1 MELLLATEFEKEKI
15 NFLLDVN
22 EVVMDM
28 EQLRKAAGYSNE
40 RMLKILLKE
49 HSELLEKEYSY
60 KKKVPNLEGGVTKM
74 REKRFF
80 TESGIYE
87 VTFLAST
94 PRAREFRRFASTILK
109 SVRKG
114 EMIPKLP
121 ADRWNLMEE
130 KFNKITNLFEERQ
143 EKLEKLDES
152 AEKIIDLLKRLEEKF
167 KRFENL
173 EADVKGL
180 KRDMTFVTK
189 GMEDFLKALGEEEWK
204 KISFL

>member
-15 NFLLDVN
+15 NFFLDVD
-22 EVVMDM
+22 EVVMDT
-28 EQLRKAAGYSNE
+28 EQLRKATGFKTMRGLE
-40 RMLKILLKE
+40 LLLKE
-49 HSELLEKEYSY
+49 HPELLEKEYSY

-94 PRAREFRRFASTILK
+94 QRAREFRRFASTILK

-121 ADRWNLMEE
+121 VDRWNLMEA
-130 KFNKITNLFEERQ
+130 KFNEITNLFEERQ
-143 EKLEKLDES
+143 GKLEKLDES

-180 KRDMTFVTK
+180 KKDMTFVTK
-189 GMEDFLKALGEEEWK
+189 GMEDFLKVLGEEE
-204 KISFL
+204 

>member
-15 NFLLDVN
+15 NFFLDVN

-28 EQLRKAAGYSNE
+28 EQLRKAAGYLDETNIK
-40 RMLKILLKE
+40 RMIKE
-49 HSELLEKEYSY
+49 HPELLEKEYSY

-121 ADRWNLMEE
+121 VDRWNLMEE
-130 KFNKITNLFEERQ
+130 KFNEITNLFEERQ
-143 EKLEKLDES
+143 GKLEKLDES
-152 AEKIIDLLKRLEEKF
+152 AEKIINLLEELKLKF
-167 KRFENL
+167 IKFDNL
-173 EADVKGL
+173 EADVKEL
-180 KRDMTFVTK
+180 KKKVTLITES
-189 GMEDFLKALGEEEWK
+189 MDDFLEALGEEE
-204 KISFL
+204 

>member
-189 GMEDFLKALGEEEWK
+189 GMEDFLKALGEEE
-204 KISFL
+204 

>member
-15 NFLLDVN
+15 NFFLDVN

-28 EQLRKAAGYSNE
+28 EQLRKATGYSDE
-40 RMLKILLKE
+40 RLLRNLMKE
-49 HSELLEKEYSY
+49 HPELLEKEYSY

-121 ADRWNLMEE
+121 ADRWTLMEE
-130 KFNKITNLFEERQ
+130 KFNEITNLFEERQ
-143 EKLEKLDES
+143 GKLEKLDES
-152 AEKIIDLLKRLEEKF
+152 AEKIINLLEELKLKF
-167 KRFENL
+167 IKFDNL
-173 EADVKGL
+173 EADVKEL
-180 KRDMTFVTK
+180 KKKVTLITES
-189 GMEDFLKALGEEEWK
+189 MDDFLEALGEEE
-204 KISFL
+204 

>member
-15 NFLLDVN
+15 NFFLDVS

-28 EQLRKAAGYSNE
+28 EQLRKAAGFKNE
-40 RMLKILLKE
+40 VRLKE
-49 HSELLEKEYSY
+49 LLATHPELLEKEYSY

-121 ADRWNLMEE
+121 ADRWTLMEE
-130 KFNKITNLFEERQ
+130 KFNEITNLFEERQ
-143 EKLEKLDES
+143 GKLEKLDES
-152 AEKIIDLLKRLEEKF
+152 AEKIINLLEELKLKF
-167 KRFENL
+167 IKFDNL
-173 EADVKGL
+173 EADVKEL
-180 KRDMTFVTK
+180 KKKVTLITES
-189 GMEDFLKALGEEEWK
+189 MDDFLEALGEEE
-204 KISFL
+204 

>member
-1 MELLLATEFEKEKI
+1 MELLLATEFEKEKV
-15 NFLLDVN
+15 NFFIDAG

-28 EQLRKAAGYSNE
+28 EQLRKAAGYLNE
-40 RMLKILLKE
+40 RMLKILLKD
-49 HSELLEKEYSY
+49 HPELLEKEYSY

-87 VTFLAST
+87 VSFLAST

-121 ADRWNLMEE
+121 ADRWSLMEKKFDGIISTFEDRQDLMENLDGNTGKVVKLLEELKGKLTDFDNLKEDVKALKKAVNLMS
-130 KFNKITNLFEERQ
+130 RQ
-143 EKLEKLDES
+143 
-152 AEKIIDLLKRLEEKF
+152 
-167 KRFENL
+167 
-173 EADVKGL
+173 
-180 KRDMTFVTK
+180 
-189 GMEDFLKALGEEEWK
+189 MEDFLKAFGEEE
-204 KISFL
+204 

>member
-15 NFLLDVN
+15 NFFLDVS

-28 EQLRKAAGYSNE
+28 EQLRKAAGFKNE
-40 RMLKILLKE
+40 VRLKE
-49 HSELLEKEYSY
+49 LLATHPELLEKEYSY

-143 EKLEKLDES
+143 EQLENLDEN
-152 AEKIIDLLKRLEEKF
+152 AEKIINLLEELKLKF
-167 KRFENL
+167 IKFDNL
-173 EADVKGL
+173 EADVKEL
-180 KRDMTFVTK
+180 KKKVTLITES
-189 GMEDFLKALGEEEWK
+189 MDDFLEALGEEE
-204 KISFL
+204 

>member
-1 MELLLATEFEKEKI
+1 MELLLATEFEKEKV
-15 NFLLDVN
+15 NFFLDVD
-22 EVVMDM
+22 EVVMNT
-28 EQLRKAAGYSNE
+28 EQLRKATGFKTLRSLE
-40 RMLKILLKE
+40 LLLKE
-49 HSELLEKEYSY
+49 HPELLEKEYSY

-121 ADRWNLMEE
+121 ADRWSLMEK
-130 KFNKITNLFEERQ
+130 KFDGIISTFEDRQ
-143 EKLEKLDES
+143 
-152 AEKIIDLLKRLEEKF
+152 DLL
-167 KRFENL
+167 ENL
-173 EADVKGL
+173 EGNTEKVVNLLEELKGKQTDFDNLKEDVKAL
-180 KRDMTFVTK
+180 KKAVNLMSRQMD
-189 GMEDFLKALGEEEWK
+189 DFLKAFGEEG
-204 KISFL
+204 

>member
-15 NFLLDVN
+15 NFFLDIT

-28 EQLRKAAGYSNE
+28 EQLRKAAGFKNE
-40 RMLKILLKE
+40 IRLKE
-49 HSELLEKEYSY
+49 LLAAHPELLEKEYSY

-143 EKLEKLDES
+143 DQLEKLDEN
-152 AEKIIDLLKRLEEKF
+152 AEKIINLLEELKLKF
-167 KRFENL
+167 IKFDNL
-173 EADVKGL
+173 EADVKEL
-180 KRDMTFVTK
+180 KKKVTLITES
-189 GMEDFLKALGEEEWK
+189 MDDFLEALGEEE
-204 KISFL
+204 

>member
-15 NFLLDVN
+15 NFFLDVD
-22 EVVMDM
+22 EVVMDI
-28 EQLRKAAGYSNE
+28 EQLRKAAGFKNE
-40 RMLKILLKE
+40 RRLKE
-49 HSELLEKEYSY
+49 LLAAHPELLEKEYSY

-94 PRAREFRRFASTILK
+94 QRAREFRRFASTILK

-143 EKLEKLDES
+143 EQLENLDEN
-152 AEKIIDLLKRLEEKF
+152 AEKIINLLEELKLKF
-167 KRFENL
+167 IKFDNL
-173 EADVKGL
+173 EADVKEL
-180 KRDMTFVTK
+180 KKKVTLITES
-189 GMEDFLKALGEEEWK
+189 MDDFLEALGEEE
-204 KISFL
+204 

>member
-15 NFLLDVN
+15 NFFLDVN

-28 EQLRKAAGYSNE
+28 EQLRKATGYLDETNIK
-40 RMLKILLKE
+40 RMIKE
-49 HSELLEKEYSY
+49 HPELLEKEYSY

-114 EMIPKLP
+114 EMMPKLP

-130 KFNKITNLFEERQ
+130 KFNNITSLFEERQ
-143 EKLEKLDES
+143 EKLENLDES
-152 AEKIIDLLKRLEEKF
+152 AEKIISLLERLEEKF
-167 KRFENL
+167 RRFENL
-173 EADVKGL
+173 EADVKDL
-180 KRDMTFVTK
+180 KKEMVFLTN
-189 GMEDFLKALGEEEWK
+189 GMEDFLKALGEDE
-204 KISFL
+204 

>member
-15 NFLLDVN
+15 NFFLDAN
-22 EVVMDM
+22 EVVMDI
-28 EQLRKAAGYSNE
+28 EQLRKAAGFKNE
-40 RMLKILLKE
+40 RRLKE
-49 HSELLEKEYSY
+49 LLAAHPELLEKEYSY
-60 KKKVPNLEGGVTKM
+60 KKKVPNLEDGVTKM

-94 PRAREFRRFASTILK
+94 PRAREFRRFSSTILK

-121 ADRWNLMEE
+121 ADRWTLMEE
-130 KFNKITNLFEERQ
+130 KFNEITNLFEERQ
-143 EKLEKLDES
+143 GKLEKLDES

-180 KRDMTFVTK
+180 KKDMTFVTE
-189 GMEDFLKALGEEEWK
+189 GMKDFLKALGEDE
-204 KISFL
+204 

>member
-15 NFLLDVN
+15 NFFLDVD
-22 EVVMDM
+22 EVVMDT
-28 EQLRKAAGYSNE
+28 EQLRKATGFKTMRGLE
-40 RMLKILLKE
+40 LLLKE
-49 HSELLEKEYSY
+49 HPELLEKEYSY

-94 PRAREFRRFASTILK
+94 QRAREFRRFASTILK

-143 EKLEKLDES
+143 EQLENLDEN
-152 AEKIIDLLKRLEEKF
+152 AEKIINLLEELKLKF
-167 KRFENL
+167 IKFDNL
-173 EADVKGL
+173 EADVKEL
-180 KRDMTFVTK
+180 KKKVTLITES
-189 GMEDFLKALGEEEWK
+189 MDDFLEALGEEE
-204 KISFL
+204 

>member
-15 NFLLDVN
+15 NFFLDVD

-28 EQLRKAAGYSNE
+28 EQLRKAAGYSDE
-40 RMLKILLKE
+40 RLLRNLMKE
-49 HSELLEKEYSY
+49 HPELLEKEYSY

-121 ADRWNLMEE
+121 ADRWSLMEQ
-130 KFNKITNLFEERQ
+130 KFDDIISTFEERQ
-143 EKLEKLDES
+143 NQLENLDES
-152 AEKIIDLLKRLEEKF
+152 TEKVINLLEELKGKLTDF
-167 KRFENL
+167 DNL
-173 EADVKGL
+173 KEDVKGL
-180 KRDMTFVTK
+180 KKSVNLMSRQMS
-189 GMEDFLKALGEEEWK
+189 DFLDAFGEEG
-204 KISFL
+204 

>member
-15 NFLLDVN
+15 NFFLDAN
-22 EVVMDM
+22 EVVMDI
-28 EQLRKAAGYSNE
+28 EQLRKAAGFKNE
-40 RMLKILLKE
+40 RRLKE
-49 HSELLEKEYSY
+49 LLAAHPELLEKEYSY
-60 KKKVPNLEGGVTKM
+60 KKKISNLEGGVTKM

-94 PRAREFRRFASTILK
+94 PRAMEFRRFASTILK

-143 EKLEKLDES
+143 DQLEKLDEN
-152 AEKIIDLLKRLEEKF
+152 AEKIINLLEELKLKF
-167 KRFENL
+167 IKFDNL
-173 EADVKGL
+173 EADVKEL
-180 KRDMTFVTK
+180 KKKVTLITES
-189 GMEDFLKALGEEEWK
+189 MDDFLEALGEEE
-204 KISFL
+204 